1 MAGVSTLS
9 RLDAGS
15 LALRIRLD
23 TLTRQVADGQKG
35 PGYGDIAPEARRA
48 IDLRADLAR
57 RDTWQ
62 GTIDRTLARTTVT
75 QGAMTRLAD
84 IATRFYQHAIKMD
97 GTSAELISAVAAQ
110 ARGAMAEV
118 AALLNE
124 RHAGEYVFGG
134 TDTQNPPVPNPQ
146 GIATSGMAT
155 DIAAAVAGLSAG
167 NAAAVAAATLAAAT
181 SDASGTT
188 PFSVFLSDPAQGLL
202 EARRSVPASEGER
215 VAYGIVANRNAA
227 AASTGDTTGS
237 WSRDI
242 LRGLATL
249 AALDP
254 SQAQLGTDFTALVT
268 TVRDGFRSAIDA
280 LGVEAGALG
289 ATEERLGA
297 IARRHQDVTITLTT
311 QLASIEEVDM
321 AETISR
327 LDATKIQLEASYRA
341 IAMVSSLRLTDYI

>member
-23 TLTRQVADGQKG
+23 TLTRQVADGRKG

-48 IDLRADLAR
+48 IDLRADMAR
-57 RDTWQ
+57 RETWQ
-62 GTIDRTLARTTVT
+62 GTIDRALARTTVV
-75 QGAMTRLAD
+75 QGALARLTD
-84 IATRFYQHAIKMD
+84 IASRFYQQSIKID
-97 GTSAELISAVAAQ
+97 GTSAELISAVAAE
-110 ARGAMAEV
+110 ARSAMAEV

-124 RHAGEYVFGG
+124 RHAGDYIFGG
-134 TDTQNPPVPNPQ
+134 SDTENPPVPDAQ
-146 GIATSGMAT
+146 GIANSGMAT

-167 NAAAVAAATLAAAT
+167 NAGAVAAATLAAAT
-181 SDASGTT
+181 SDTTGTT
-188 PFSVFLSDPAQGLL
+188 PFSTFLSDPAQGLA
-202 EARRSVPASEGER
+202 EARRAVPAAEGER
-215 VAYGIVANRNAA
+215 VAYGIFANRNAA
-227 AASTGDTTGS
+227 AASTGETTGS

-254 SQAQLGTDFTALVT
+254 AQAQLGTDFTDLVT
-268 TVRDGFRSAIDA
+268 TVRDGLRSAIDA

-297 IARRHQDVTITLTT
+297 IAQRHQDVTITLTT
-311 QLASIEEVDM
+311 QLAAIEEVDM

-341 IAMVSSLRLTDYI
+341 IAMVSGLRLTDYL